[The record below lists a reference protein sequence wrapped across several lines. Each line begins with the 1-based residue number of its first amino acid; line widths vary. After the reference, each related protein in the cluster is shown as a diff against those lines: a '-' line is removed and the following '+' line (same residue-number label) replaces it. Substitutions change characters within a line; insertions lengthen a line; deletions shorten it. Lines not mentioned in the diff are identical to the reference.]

1 MSLQHAVS
9 AYVYY
14 TALCIFEAIT
24 LVALKTKR
32 RVENACL
39 KKLSQNKTFPII
51 ENTLLLNL
59 RGWTLN
65 SAVMNSQRTTFKN
78 NFALNDYFVMKM
90 FPIL

>member
-65 SAVMNSQRTTFKN
+65 SAVMNSQRTTFLKQ
-78 NFALNDYFVMKM
+78 FCS
-90 FPIL
+90 